1 MNEITAYCND
11 VDMEGSFLSKKL
23 IIRRNLSTRHV
34 IPGVGQW
41 MVCSDKHSECWRCN
55 QHILTIILWSHRIGV
70 LTGEKDIRK
79 VDYYQDKIDEIYDL
93 DEALPLNAS

>member
-1 MNEITAYCND
+1 MI
-11 VDMEGSFLSKKL
+11 
-23 IIRRNLSTRHV
+23 
-34 IPGVGQW
+34 
-41 MVCSDKHSECWRCN
+41 CSDKHSECWRCN

-93 DEALPLNAS
+93 DEALPLNASQTPVLASSFNEWRYEYMHEVTSFCMERDINPPDFIS